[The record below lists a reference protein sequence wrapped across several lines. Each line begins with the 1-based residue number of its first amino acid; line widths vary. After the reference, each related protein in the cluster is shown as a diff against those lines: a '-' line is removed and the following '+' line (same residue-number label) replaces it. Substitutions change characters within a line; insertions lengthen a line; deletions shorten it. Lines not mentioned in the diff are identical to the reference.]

1 LIERHTGWR
10 PASDSHTQFGHDPDR
25 ANDTEPWGVPMDHVA
40 GGGLPLD
47 EGLFLVLLGI
57 RAMIAG
63 DDDRW
68 NRPFEMFRDGEHTS
82 TWTHSEIAAYV
93 RRQRLAVPMGA
104 QREHTLNWP
113 CRLAAAG
120 LGLLLHDNRYG
131 TDHHGQA
138 FATRWQHALGHTIG
152 TELAGDEALATA
164 FYAAPQ
170 EPADA
175 RRLFDAGLRAI
186 GLDRAPELPLRPSRA
201 IGSSLVL
208 AREWGLD
215 DVADRLQQ
223 AIDASFEP
231 TWDTQGGE
239 FTWSLGRHAPRP
251 LGQFS
256 AFLAAG
262 EAAGPGRWTR
272 LSGAPLEPCPQLV
285 GVDFPTM
292 AFTRAEWVD
301 GNLRLRLA
309 PLRNDPLKRTG
320 FRIIGAEPRNW
331 DVHGIDGVSLDLSTT
346 GLDVRVPLV
355 AGDLELIRSSY

>member
-1 LIERHTGWR
+1 M
-10 PASDSHTQFGHDPDR
+10 
-25 ANDTEPWGVPMDHVA
+25 EPWGVQMDPVA
-40 GGGLPLD
+40 GDGILLD
-47 EGLFLVLLGI
+47 EGLFLVLLGL

-68 NRPFEMFRDGEHTS
+68 NRPFEVFLGREHTF

-93 RRQRLAVPMGA
+93 RRQWLDAPIGA
-104 QREHTLNWP
+104 QREDAPDWP
-113 CRLAAAG
+113 YRLAAAG
-120 LGLLLHDNRYG
+120 LGLMLHDHRHG
-131 TDHHGQA
+131 TDPHGQA
-138 FATRWQHALGHTIG
+138 FASQWQRALEHD
-152 TELAGDEALATA
+152 LAGDEALATA

-186 GLDRAPELPLRPSRA
+186 ELDRAPELPLRPSRA
-201 IGSSLVL
+201 VGSSLVL

-223 AIDASFEP
+223 AIDASYEP
-231 TWDTQGGE
+231 TWDTERCE
-239 FTWSLGRHAPRP
+239 FTWGVGLREPHPH
-251 LGQFS
+251 GQLN

-272 LSGAPLEPCPQLV
+272 LSGAPLDPCPQLV

-309 PLRNDPLKRTG
+309 PLREDPTRRTS

-331 DVHGIDGVSLDLSTT
+331 DVHGMDGVSLDLSTT

-355 AGDLELIRSSY
+355 ASDLELIRSSY